1 MTTDLALKPVAIPQ
15 IELRPIAS
23 LVRYARNARTHSAE
37 QVTLIVGL
45 MKEFGWTNAMLVD
58 KDGIVAGHGR
68 TLAAEQIYAEG
79 GTIKFPNGAEIPAG
93 MAPVIDCT
101 GWTEAQRRAYI
112 LADNQSALRAGWDM
126 ELLRLELTELK
137 LEGFEIEMLGFEDLT
152 DLLDPDKLNE
162 KDPDVVPDVP
172 EVAFSVMGDQWIMGP
187 HRVRCGDSTSM
198 DDWKALMGGELADI
212 QVCDPPYNVAY
223 ESKLAGSIKNDS
235 MSNAAFK
242 EFLLGFYRCSF
253 AVMKPGAAIY
263 VAHADSEGI
272 NFRSG
277 LIEAGFQLKTCL
289 MWVKNALVL
298 GRGDFHYRHEPIL
311 YGIKPGAK
319 RAWFG
324 GRKQTTLQEMGDCP
338 AFEKMEDGRY
348 AVRNGDTV
356 LYVDGA
362 ATVEEVPS
370 TLLHFHKPQRSAM
383 HPTMKPVALW
393 ERLTRNNARAND
405 IIIDA
410 FGGSGTTMVTAE
422 RLGMCSRSME
432 FDPKFVD
439 VICVRYA
446 QYTGRVPVHAVTGEP
461 FPADVIQKLTQKWEK

>member
-1 MTTDLALKPVAIPQ
+1 MSEIQEQVALLKTRLIDVDMLIP
-15 IELRPIAS
+15 
-23 LVRYARNARTHSAE
+23 YARNSRKHNPAQIEALVRS
-37 QVTLIVGL
+37 IR
-45 MKEFGWTNAMLVD
+45 EFGWTSPCLT
-58 KDGIVAGHGR
+58 DGSNGLIAGHGR
-68 TLAAEQIYAEG
+68 VLAAQSMG
-79 GTIKFPNGAEIPAG
+79 LKRVPC
-93 MAPVIDCT
+93 IDLGHLSET
-101 GWTEAQRRAYI
+101 QKRAYVV
-112 LADNQSALRAGWDM
+112 ADNQLPMHSGATWDM
-126 ELLRLELTELK
+126 EILRLEVSELK
-137 LEGFEIEMLGFEDLT
+137 MEGFDITLLGFDDMT
-152 DLLDPDKLNE
+152 DLLDPDVANP
-162 KDPDVVPDVP
+162 KDPDEVPDVP

-187 HRVRCGDSTSM
+187 HRVRCGDSTNM
-198 DDWKALMGGELADI
+198 DDWVALMGGELADI

-235 MSNAAFK
+235 MGNDAFK
-242 EFLLGFYRCSF
+242 QFLLGFYHCSF
-253 AVMKPGAAIY
+253 AIMKPGAAIY

-272 NFRSG
+272 NFRSA

-311 YGIKPGAK
+311 YAIKPGAK

-324 GRKQTTLQEMGDCP
+324 GRKQTTLQDMGDCP
-338 AFEKMEDGRY
+338 AFEKMPDGRY
-348 AVRNGDTV
+348 AVRNGDSV

-362 ATVEEVPS
+362 AVVEEAPS
-370 TLLHFHKPQRSAM
+370 TLLHFHKPLRSAM

-393 ERLTRNNARAND
+393 ERLARNNARAND

-410 FGGSGTTMVTAE
+410 FGGSGTTMIAAE

-461 FPADVIQKLTQKWEK
+461 FPAAVIEKLTLKWEKK